1 MAKLQVFDPPMC
13 CSSGVCGPSVD
24 PTLARFAADLE
35 WLKSKG
41 IEVERCN
48 LAQDPG
54 AFVHN
59 PTLKMA
65 LNSKGIECLPLLS
78 LDGGDHHLR
87 RVPNSGG
94 ACPPHRC
101 AIRAGPGD
109 QVAENRPCWHRR
121 QARGNEGRQL

>member
-1 MAKLQVFDPPMC
+1 MAKLLVFDPPMC

-41 IEVERCN
+41 IQVERSN

-59 PTLKMA
+59 PILKMA
-65 LNSKGIECLPLLS
+65 LNSKGVKCLPLVA
-78 LDGGDHHLR
+78 LDGEIITSGAYPTREELAR
-87 RVPNSGG
+87 LTRVPYE
-94 ACPPHRC
+94 P
-101 AIRAGPGD
+101 GPVIKPKTELVGIG
-109 QVAENRPCWHRR
+109 PSKHK
-121 QARGNEGRQL
+121 

>member
-13 CSSGVCGPSVD
+13 CSSGVCGPNVD
-24 PTLARFAADLE
+24 PTLPRFAADLE

-59 PTLKMA
+59 PTLKRA
-65 LNSKGIECLPLLS
+65 LNSKGMKCLPLVS
-78 LDGGDHHLR
+78 LDGEIIT
-87 RVPNSGG
+87 SGAYPTREELARLTG
-94 ACPPHRC
+94 VQYEP
-101 AIRAGPGD
+101 GPVIKSRKTDLVGI
-109 QVAENRPCWHRR
+109 APSK
-121 QARGNEGRQL
+121 GK

>member
-41 IEVERCN
+41 IQVERSN

-54 AFVHN
+54 AFVHS

-65 LNSKGIECLPLLS
+65 LNSRGMKCLPLML
-78 LDGGDHHLR
+78 LNGGDHYLR
-87 RVPNSGG
+87 RVPNSRGP
-94 ACPPHRC
+94 CPPHRC

-109 QVAENRPCWHRR
+109 QAENRPCWHRAK
-121 QARGNEGRQL
+121 QA